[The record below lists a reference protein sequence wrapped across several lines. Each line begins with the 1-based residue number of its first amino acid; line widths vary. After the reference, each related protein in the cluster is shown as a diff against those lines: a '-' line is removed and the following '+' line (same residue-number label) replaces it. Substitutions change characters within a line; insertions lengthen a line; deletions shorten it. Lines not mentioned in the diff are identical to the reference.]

1 MDIPFKQW
9 WTLKVGG
16 KWRKMYDD
24 SDESSDDNRPSAHSS
39 SSSSRK
45 RLPFDPKPHLVTI
58 VKTNTGFGFN
68 VKGQVSEGGQLRS
81 LNGQL
86 YAPLQHVSAV
96 LADGAAERANLR
108 RGDRILQV
116 NGVNVEGATHR
127 HVVDLIKHGGDRLT
141 MIVISVEDSD
151 VDRFECCEESVISYR
166 HDYSES
172 RSLPVTIPSYHT
184 VNDGVE
190 KFVVFNLY
198 MAGRH
203 LGSRRYSEFVE
214 LHQLL
219 RREFIDYSFP
229 KLPGKWP
236 FSLSEQQL
244 DSRRR
249 GLELYLER
257 VCSVKVIA
265 DSDIM
270 QDFLMECDPSCEVEV
285 RVLLPDGG
293 HACVNI
299 RRNSST
305 SLLFA
310 LLARKLNMSR
320 DMALSCAIFETMEQ
334 SFALS
339 CLLIQTIACVT
350 ERKLLDGESPHQ
362 LYIQNYSCASSSC
375 LVLRKWIFDPDRE
388 RQLCQK
394 DPLFRQFVFHQA
406 VADVNEGR
414 LKCCQKMYQLKA
426 IQNEG
431 NAEEFLEMTRRMS
444 GYNEIAFPPCG
455 CPTRKAGDVVMVVR
469 FSSLLL
475 TSDPPNAEI
484 QVEISWD
491 DIIEYHVDEGGRAFQ
506 FNFKREGKRAK
517 PIKLFSN
524 YAEYMA
530 ECFAQI
536 LFERQVASNWKPT
549 RLITESVESSSDHRT
564 EIPSEDV

>member
-1 MDIPFKQW
+1 
-9 WTLKVGG
+9 
-16 KWRKMYDD
+16 MYDD
-24 SDESSDDNRPSAHSS
+24 SDESSDDNRPSGHSS
-39 SSSSRK
+39 GRK

-58 VKTNTGFGFN
+58 VKTNTA
-68 VKGQVSEGGQLRS
+68 KGGQLRS

-108 RGDRILQV
+108 RGDRILQKWCQC
-116 NGVNVEGATHR
+116 GRR
-127 HVVDLIKHGGDRLT
+127 HSSALLVDLIKHGGDRLT
-141 MIVISVEDSD
+141 MIVISVEDPK
-151 VDRFECCEESVISYR
+151 FECGEESVISYR

-214 LHQLL
+214 LHSLL
-219 RREFIDYSFP
+219 RREFVDFSFP

-249 GLELYLER
+249 GLEYYLER

-293 HACVNI
+293 NVCVSI
-299 RRNSST
+299 RRNSTT

-334 SFALS
+334 SFGAF
-339 CLLIQTIACVT
+339 
-350 ERKLLDGESPHQ
+350 
-362 LYIQNYSCASSSC
+362 
-375 LVLRKWIFDPDRE
+375 VLCIISV
-388 RQLCQK
+388 CS
-394 DPLFRQFVFHQA
+394 LF
-406 VADVNEGR
+406 
-414 LKCCQKMYQLKA
+414 
-426 IQNEG
+426 
-431 NAEEFLEMTRRMS
+431 
-444 GYNEIAFPPCG
+444 
-455 CPTRKAGDVVMVVR
+455 
-469 FSSLLL
+469 FS
-475 TSDPPNAEI
+475 A
-484 QVEISWD
+484 
-491 DIIEYHVDEGGRAFQ
+491 
-506 FNFKREGKRAK
+506 
-517 PIKLFSN
+517 
-524 YAEYMA
+524 
-530 ECFAQI
+530 
-536 LFERQVASNWKPT
+536 
-549 RLITESVESSSDHRT
+549 
-564 EIPSEDV
+564 

>member
-1 MDIPFKQW
+1 
-9 WTLKVGG
+9 
-16 KWRKMYDD
+16 MYDD
-24 SDESSDDNRPSAHSS
+24 SDESSDDNRPSGH
-39 SSSSRK
+39 SSRK

-141 MIVISVEDSD
+141 MIVISVEDSE
-151 VDRFECCEESVISYR
+151 VDRFECGEESVISYR
-166 HDYSES
+166 YDYSES

-219 RREFIDYSFP
+219 RREFVDFSFP

-236 FSLSEQQL
+236 FTLSEQQL

-249 GLELYLER
+249 YGDYSEKFA
-257 VCSVKVIA
+257 VASNITWNVF
-265 DSDIM
+265 
-270 QDFLMECDPSCEVEV
+270 DFLMECDPSCEVEV

-293 HACVNI
+293 NVCVSI

-320 DMALSCAIFETMEQ
+320 DMALSCAIFETMEH
-334 SFALS
+334 SF
-339 CLLIQTIACVT
+339 

-375 LVLRKWIFDPDRE
+375 LVLRKWIFDIDRE

-406 VADVNEGR
+406 VADDR
-414 LKCCQKMYQLKA
+414 LKSCQKMYQLKA
-426 IQNEG
+426 AQNEG
-431 NAEEFLEMTRRMS
+431 NAEEFLEMTRDMS
-444 GYNEIAFPPCG
+444 GYNEITFPPCC
-455 CPTRKAGDVVMVVR
+455 CPTRTAGDVVVVVR
-469 FSSLLL
+469 FASLLL
-475 TSDPPNAEI
+475 TSDPPDPKV
-484 QVEISWD
+484 QVEINWE
-491 DIIEYHVDEGGRAFQ
+491 DIMEYHVVDGGRAFQ
-506 FNFKREGKRAK
+506 FSFRREGKRAK
-517 PIKLFSN
+517 PIKLISN
-524 YAEYMA
+524 YVS
-530 ECFAQI
+530 C
-536 LFERQVASNWKPT
+536 L
-549 RLITESVESSSDHRT
+549 L
-564 EIPSEDV
+564 

>member
-1 MDIPFKQW
+1 
-9 WTLKVGG
+9 
-16 KWRKMYDD
+16 MYDD
-24 SDESSDDNRPSAHSS
+24 SDESSDDNRPTTHSS
-39 SSSSRK
+39 SSSARSK
-45 RLPFDPKPHLVTI
+45 RLPFDPNPHLVTI

-81 LNGQL
+81 INGQL

-96 LADGAAERANLR
+96 LPEGAAERANLR

-141 MIVISVEDSD
+141 MIVISVEDSE
-151 VDRFECCEESVISYR
+151 VDRFECGEESVISYR

-219 RREFIDYSFP
+219 RREFVDFSFP

-244 DSRRR
+244 DARRR
-249 GLELYLER
+249 GLEYYLER

-293 HACVNI
+293 NTCVSI

-310 LLARKLNMSR
+310 HLARKLNMSR
-320 DMALSCAIFETMEQ
+320 DMALSCAIFETMAQ
-334 SFALS
+334 SF
-339 CLLIQTIACVT
+339 
-350 ERKLLDGESPHQ
+350 ERKLLDGEFPHQ

-375 LVLRKWIFDPDRE
+375 LVLRKWIFDPERE
-388 RQLCQK
+388 KQLCQK

-414 LKCCQKMYQLKA
+414 LKSCQKMYQLKA
-426 IQNEG
+426 VQNEK
-431 NAEEFLEMTRRMS
+431 NAEEFLEMTRGMS
-444 GYNEIAFPPCG
+444 GYNEIVFPPCC
-455 CPTRKAGDVVMVVR
+455 CPTRTASDVIVIVR
-469 FSSLLL
+469 FESLLL
-475 TSDPPNAEI
+475 TSDPPNPEA
-484 QVEISWD
+484 QVLIDWK
-491 DIIEYHVDEGGRAFQ
+491 DIVEYHVVDGGRAFQ
-506 FNFKREGKRAK
+506 FSFKREDKRVK

-524 YAEYMA
+524 YADYMA
-530 ECFAQI
+530 ECFTQI
-536 LFERQVASNWKPT
+536 LFERQVASNWKSQVIPNSIEST
-549 RLITESVESSSDHRT
+549 SDSHPELIGKDSR
-564 EIPSEDV
+564 